1 MEKELIAVDAAK
13 LKETLSLYDR
23 LCTDITSAL
32 SMLEDVIPGF
42 GVKDLFELLNAR
54 NSEQWLIVRY
64 SEFKQA
70 EHPGL
75 DTMKMIQTGIIPL
88 PFQMEETLSDL
99 AEIKDVLSQVKATG
113 FVFPLKKLFFENEKC
128 FSVYGDNEGFVKEL
142 EDEAKEFYST
152 FAETKEQVEALQAVK
167 QIAVGLNKLSDMGI
181 FNWERAGVM
190 PLGRIGEFFEVDR
203 KNDYKLIVA
212 RRLFIKPTLK
222 RFRTGNSL
230 KQPAPLSRLF
240 E

>member
-13 LKETLSLYDR
+13 LKETLGLYDR
-23 LCTDITSAL
+23 LCTDASLIMSA
-32 SMLEDVIPGF
+32 LEDVIPGF
-42 GVKDLFELLNAR
+42 GVKDLFELLNTG
-54 NSEQWLIVRY
+54 NPEQWLIVRY
-64 SEFKQA
+64 AAYKQE

-75 DTMKMIQTGIIPL
+75 DTMKMIETGIIPL
-88 PFQMEETLSDL
+88 PFQVEETINDLS
-99 AEIKDVLSQVKATG
+99 EIKDVLSQIKAAG
-113 FVFPLKKLFFENEKC
+113 FVFPLKKLYFEAEKC
-128 FSVYGDNEGFVKEL
+128 FSVFDGEGFVSEL
-142 EDEAKEFYST
+142 EDKAKEFYST

-167 QIAVGLNKLSDMGI
+167 QIAVGLNKLSAMGI

-222 RFRTGNSL
+222 RFRTGNTL